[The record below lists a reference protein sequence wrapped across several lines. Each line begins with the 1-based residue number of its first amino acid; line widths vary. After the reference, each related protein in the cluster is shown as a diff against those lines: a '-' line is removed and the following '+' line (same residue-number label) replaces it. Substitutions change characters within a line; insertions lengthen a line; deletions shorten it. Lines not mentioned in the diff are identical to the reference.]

1 MSVNIIQ
8 ITDTHIQA
16 DPAATFDGV
25 DSAATLTTVLD
36 HVRDHEQPDLLL
48 LTGDLVHD
56 PDEPSY
62 NRLLEILGRMSV
74 PIYAIPGNHDD
85 PALMMSVLSTP
96 VRHEREIQLADWR
109 ILLLNSWLQDE
120 HAGHLP
126 ATELDWLHARLEVQ
140 PDTPTLIALHHPPVT
155 IGSPW
160 MDAMGLHNADDFLA
174 ILDRQ
179 PQVAAVIW
187 GHIHQRFESERNGIQ
202 LLGCPSTCVQFMPGS
217 HEYRQDQKGP
227 GYRRLTLMPD
237 GDLGSEI
244 VRV

>member
-16 DPAATFDGV
+16 DPAATFDGI
-25 DSAATLTTVLD
+25 DAAATLTTVLE
-36 HVRDHEQPDLLL
+36 HIRLHELPDLML

-62 NRLLEILGRMSV
+62 SRLLDLLKPMSV

-85 PALMMSVLSTP
+85 PVVMTSVLTAP
-96 VRHEREIQLADWR
+96 VRHEREVQLADWR
-109 ILLLNSWLQDE
+109 ILLLNSWLEGE
-120 HAGHLP
+120 HAGYLP
-126 ATELDWLHARLEVQ
+126 ETELDWLHGRLDAH

-160 MDAMGLHNADDFLA
+160 MDAMGLQNAGDLLA
-174 ILDRQ
+174 ILDSQ

-187 GHIHQRFESERNGIQ
+187 GHIHQRFESERNGVQ
-202 LLGCPSTCVQFMPGS
+202 LLGSPSTCVQFKPGS
-217 HEYRQDQKGP
+217 HEYCQDEQGP
-227 GYRRLTLMPD
+227 GYRRLSLMPD
-237 GDLGSEI
+237 GNISSEV